1 MEKIPLKTFW
11 ETVDQRLS
19 AFSLDELRGIL
30 RAMAEETAPAQRQA
44 FLDKL
49 KPMSEETAV
58 AIQKSLR
65 QGNLLADI
73 DDFASELKTQMK
85 GAEYWEEEHDEWGEH
100 YDDEESV
107 GPYEDSIEPLT
118 ALFDRAEAAFDY
130 GNLRLA
136 RTAYRKLFD
145 VLVLGDD
152 YGRGLRANDLAN
164 VDAGEARA
172 RYLRAVYEIE
182 SPARRPKVLF
192 EHMQQARLWSYRPNA
207 TLDDMIQISR
217 KPLPDQER
225 FFEDW
230 IAFLRTQSGNDADAW
245 LREAIR
251 LSRGTPGLEELAR
264 KEGKKRPRAY
274 LDWFTALE
282 GEGKHREVLVAAR
295 DALQALPAKLSI
307 RADVADHL
315 CAAAIKLNDTDSLR
329 AARWEAF
336 VAVPTLVR
344 LLDLWDA
351 TPNAERTRLMQQAAT
366 QTKNYIAHP
375 PRRRETID
383 GEGDGMDL
391 ESPAWTSSAV
401 LAHAYLL
408 AEEWDAAH
416 ALAAREKVL
425 GWSSTES
432 AQGLVAGFFLAMLS
446 GKRPDALPSNLKE
459 LWQAVLGYSSGFG
472 YWNEA
477 DEKNENRALKRL
489 KQAYAERLETASLS
503 RNEQEKYLAWCL
515 DVATQ
520 RVNAIVGEQHR
531 GSYGKA
537 AMLIAACAET
547 LQLRGDGKG
556 AAALLEDT
564 RNRFPRH
571 RAFQSEL
578 DAVIPQTKRGR
589 R

>member
-65 QGNLLADI
+65 QENLLADI

-130 GNLRLA
+130 GNLKLA
-136 RTAYRKLFD
+136 RKAYQKLFD
-145 VLVLGDD
+145 VLVLEDD
-152 YGRGLRANDLAN
+152 YGRGVRADDLAN

-172 RYLRAVYEIE
+172 RYLRAVYETE

-192 EHMQQARLWSYRPNA
+192 EQMQQARMWSYKPNA

-230 IAFLRTQSGNDADAW
+230 IAFLRAQSGNDADAW

-336 VAVPTLVR
+336 VAAPTLVR

-366 QTKNYIAHP
+366 QTN
-375 PRRRETID
+375 
-383 GEGDGMDL
+383 
-391 ESPAWTSSAV
+391 
-401 LAHAYLL
+401 
-408 AEEWDAAH
+408 
-416 ALAAREKVL
+416 
-425 GWSSTES
+425 
-432 AQGLVAGFFLAMLS
+432 
-446 GKRPDALPSNLKE
+446 
-459 LWQAVLGYSSGFG
+459 
-472 YWNEA
+472 
-477 DEKNENRALKRL
+477 
-489 KQAYAERLETASLS
+489 
-503 RNEQEKYLAWCL
+503 
-515 DVATQ
+515 
-520 RVNAIVGEQHR
+520 
-531 GSYGKA
+531 
-537 AMLIAACAET
+537 
-547 LQLRGDGKG
+547 
-556 AAALLEDT
+556 
-564 RNRFPRH
+564 
-571 RAFQSEL
+571 
-578 DAVIPQTKRGR
+578 
-589 R
+589 